1 MIAERRSWMPRITVI
16 SQDGA
21 KSRAVSV
28 TTGETVLTG
37 LRKLGILMES
47 CCGSGAC
54 KKCTVFY
61 ESPMPEVCPED
72 AALGEAALLAGK
84 RLACRHRVTE
94 DIRVRLTGGMRF
106 AEEERPQMQI
116 EGFALQRMAADRKAV
131 SEEEREYTVILDIGT
146 TTLAAAFVRESDFGI
161 EQVLT
166 RENSERRYGSDVISR
181 IQAANEGNSADMQ
194 IAIWADIEAMCAEFA
209 DQKYTAKGDSD
220 KGSVCFREL
229 VVTGNTVMEHLL
241 CGYSL
246 KGLGEAPFRPFSLE
260 LTRQKKS
267 AVFSGKGLLEE
278 TEVIVL
284 PGISAFVGAD
294 IAAGLYAV
302 SMDREDGAALF
313 ADIGTNGELALG
325 VNGTILATTTSAGPA
340 FEGANIR
347 DGVPGIEG
355 AIQRANLLGGR
366 LVVETIGKKPPVG
379 ICGSGVLD
387 LASELYRGG
396 ILDRHGTFVDGAKSY
411 TIAKRADGSE
421 ILFTQE
427 DMRQLQMAKSA
438 IRSGIE
444 LLLKEAGVSED
455 AVQTV
460 WLAGGFGCRL
470 NVHKAALLG
479 LIPKKLEKRTKAAG
493 NTALLGAYQFA
504 KTCREH
510 GRKEAEMRFKELIKR
525 TKVLNLAEQPDFET
539 YYLRNMDF

>member
-1 MIAERRSWMPRITVI
+1 MPRITVI

-21 KSRAVSV
+21 KSRSVLV

-37 LRKLGILMES
+37 LRKLGVLMES
-47 CCGSGAC
+47 CCGSGVC
-54 KKCTVFY
+54 KKCAVFY
-61 ESPMPEVCPED
+61 ESPAPEASYED
-72 AALGEAALLAGK
+72 AVLGEPALLEGK
-84 RLACRHRVTE
+84 RLACRHRVAE
-94 DIRVRLTGGMRF
+94 DIRVRLTGGMHF
-106 AEEERPQMQI
+106 EEEERPRMQI
-116 EGFALQRMAADRKAV
+116 EGFALRRMTAEQKAASEKERK
-131 SEEEREYTVILDIGT
+131 YTVILDIGT

-161 EQVLT
+161 ERVFT

-181 IQAANEGNSADMQ
+181 IQAANAGNGADMQ
-194 IAIWADIEAMCAEFA
+194 AAVWADIEAMCAEFA
-209 DQKYTAKGDSD
+209 ASKYAAFEGSD
-220 KGSVCFREL
+220 KGSIRFGEL

-246 KGLGEAPFRPFSLE
+246 RGLGEAPFCPVSLE
-260 LTRQKKS
+260 LTRVKKS
-267 AVFSGKGLLEE
+267 ELFPGKGVLEE
-278 TEVIVL
+278 TEVVIL

-294 IAAGLYAV
+294 IASGLYAV
-302 SMDREDGAALF
+302 SLDREDGVTLF

-325 VNGTILATTTSAGPA
+325 VDGMIFATATSAGPA

-347 DGVPGIEG
+347 DGVPAIEG
-355 AIQRANLLGGR
+355 AIQQANLLGGR

-396 ILDRHGTFVDGAKSY
+396 ILDRHGTFVDGRKSY
-411 TIAKRADGSE
+411 TAAKRADGSE

-438 IRSGIE
+438 IRSGME
-444 LLLKEAGVSED
+444 LLLKEAGVSEE

-479 LIPKKLEKRTKAAG
+479 LIPKKLEKRTKTAG

-504 KTCREH
+504 KACREH
-510 GRKEAEMRFKELIKR
+510 GRKEAEKNLKELVKK
-525 TKVLNLAEQPDFET
+525 TKVINLAEQPDFET
-539 YYLRNMDF
+539 CYLRNMDF